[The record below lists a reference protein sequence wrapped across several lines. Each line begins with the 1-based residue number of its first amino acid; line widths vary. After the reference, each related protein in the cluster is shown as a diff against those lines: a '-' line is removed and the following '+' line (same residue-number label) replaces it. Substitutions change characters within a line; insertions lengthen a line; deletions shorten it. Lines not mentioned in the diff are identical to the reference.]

1 MGARYA
7 SFRTESMNFLAQN
20 LKHESFLK
28 DYCWYCS
35 FSYTQTP
42 FDRHINAL
50 NEGGRD
56 QL

>member
-1 MGARYA
+1 MSARYA
-7 SFRTESMNFLAQN
+7 RFRTESMNLLVQN

-28 DYCWYCS
+28 DYCRYCS

-42 FDRHINAL
+42 FDTHINAL
-50 NEGGRD
+50 HEGGHD